1 MSELSV
7 LGTMLFRGPTTRASC
22 RCREESSSRRHCIY
36 PMTRPMSLTA
46 LCVQSF
52 PFALLESLNL
62 GIDSGV
68 EKRRKIPVKTK
79 TMQIVNAFRAGS
91 CKRIRL
97 LIIWP
102 NHFSN
107 RPFTPFLWLFSPACV
122 AKRVQIPSKP
132 LNSRFCSAQ

>member
-7 LGTMLFRGPTTRASC
+7 LGTLLFSGPTARVSC

-46 LCVQSF
+46 LCIQSF

-68 EKRRKIPVKTK
+68 EKRRKIPAKTK
-79 TMQIVNAFRAGS
+79 TMQIVNAFRADS
-91 CKRIRL
+91 CERIRL

-102 NHFSN
+102 NGFSTW
-107 RPFTPFLWLFSPACV
+107 PFSPFPWLFSPAYG
-122 AKRVQIPSKP
+122 AKRVQIPPKP

>member
-7 LGTMLFRGPTTRASC
+7 LGTLLFSGPTARASC

-36 PMTRPMSLTA
+36 PMTCPMSLTA
-46 LCVQSF
+46 LCIQSF
-52 PFALLESLNL
+52 PFALLESLSL

-102 NHFSN
+102 NGFPTQPFS
-107 RPFTPFLWLFSPACV
+107 PFHRLFSPAYG
-122 AKRVQIPSKP
+122 AKRVQIPPKP